1 MYKVKCAVCGTAL
14 EGNFLTLKQHSTPIS
29 ISQADLE
36 NFGVTNLAFECG
48 HEDCK
53 AAVCHRCTAKL
64 ERQKLGGF
72 LSKREYLI
80 CPKCGKPFEAG
91 THFLL
96 EGWLPPEV
104 GTDCSNFHSP
114 HWHWVFHR
122 RYKIPMLP
130 ATDLTIP
137 TLTCCVCMSESVFH
151 VMRFSHKQI
160 SPTNLQYTL
169 QYTLPLCK
177 GCHSILTHP
186 SIESPGLPY
195 QINFTNPG
203 QSWGGMSL
211 GFVNSDFMDLVKIV
225 NSYLF
230 PQK

>member
-1 MYKVKCAVCGTAL
+1 MYKVKCAVCSTAL
-14 EGNFLTLKQHSTPIS
+14 EGRFLTLKQDSTPIS

-53 AAVCHRCTAKL
+53 AAVCHRCTAEL

-72 LSKREYLI
+72 LFKREYLI
-80 CPKCGKPFEAG
+80 CPKCGKPFEVG

-104 GTDCSNFHSP
+104 DTVRYEVRKRN
-114 HWHWVFHR
+114 WVFQM

-137 TLTCCVCMSESVFH
+137 TLACCVCMSENVYQ
-151 VMRFSHKQI
+151 VIRMSHRQI

-195 QINFTNPG
+195 QIDHTNPG
-203 QSWGGMSL
+203 QAWGAMSIA
-211 GFVNSDFMDLVKIV
+211 FVNPAFMDLVKIV